1 MPDLNLLVIKTSQ
14 LAEHAAFYAKL
25 GFQFD
30 YHRHGTGPYHYA
42 SINGNIVL
50 EIYPLPKG
58 ITVADNTTRL
68 GFKIADL
75 DNLIKELPEEN
86 ILTAPALTA
95 WGYTA
100 IIQDPD
106 GRKIELVQ
114 P

>member
-1 MPDLNLLVIKTSQ
+1 MPDLNLLVIKTGQ

-30 YHRHGTGPYHYA
+30 YHRHGMGPYY
-42 SINGNIVL
+42 
-50 EIYPLPKG
+50 
-58 ITVADNTTRL
+58 
-68 GFKIADL
+68 
-75 DNLIKELPEEN
+75 
-86 ILTAPALTA
+86 PALTA

-114 P
+114 Q

>member
-1 MPDLNLLVIKTSQ
+1 MPDLNLLVIKTGQ
-14 LAEHAAFYAKL
+14 LAEHAAFYTKL

-42 SINGNIVL
+42 STGGNIVL

-58 ITVADNTTRL
+58 TAVADNTTRL
-68 GFKIADL
+68 GFKVADL
-75 DNLIKELPEEN
+75 DNLMKELPEEN

-114 P
+114 Q